1 MYPRRW
7 NCRAGVSSSLM
18 EKYWIYIIIY
28 KCALKGIKGKWK
40 LYKVLNFNT
49 KKNLN
54 YNLIWITSNYEL
66 YVSYKCTF
74 NWVVMGIKI
83 LDWINQSV
91 MYLHRWN
98 CRAGVSSSLMEKSLI
113 YLIIYKGVLNENE
126 CKWEVYKVRNFNT
139 NKICLQISFCFVL
152 L

>member
-49 KKNLN
+49 KNNLN

-74 NWVVMGIKI
+74 NWVVMGNNIY
-83 LDWINQSV
+83 DWINQSV
-91 MYLHRWN
+91 RYLRRWN
-98 CRAGVSSSLMEKSLI
+98 CRAGVSSSLMEKYWI
-113 YLIIYKGVLNENE
+113 YIIIYKCALKGIKG
-126 CKWEVYKVRNFNT
+126 KWNLYKVLNFNT
-139 NKICLQISFCFVL
+139 RKMWITI
-152 L
+152 